1 MVMMGGNIK
10 LPWNLENFHSLGN
23 YEKEDPKL
31 SLILATVALG
41 IGVNAKALCELF
53 PVDKPTTLQ
62 NWKGRAARTTINNN
76 EDRKGVTE
84 GTGNTAQPEHV

>member
-1 MVMMGGNIK
+1 MR
-10 LPWNLENFHSLGN
+10 
-23 YEKEDPKL
+23 
-31 SLILATVALG
+31 LILATVALG

-84 GTGNTAQPEHV
+84 GTGNTAQPEHVEALIIKCSLLLFIWSNFKFESPR